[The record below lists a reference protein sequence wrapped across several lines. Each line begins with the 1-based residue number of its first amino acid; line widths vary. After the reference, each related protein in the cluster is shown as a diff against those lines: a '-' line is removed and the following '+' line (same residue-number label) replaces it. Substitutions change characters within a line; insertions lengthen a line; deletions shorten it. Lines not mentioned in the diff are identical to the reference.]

1 MAMISI
7 DEAKLRLADFN
18 VLLKHIEF
26 LQNNGFSD
34 CGKGQIIGQALLLE
48 EYLKEEERNKGEN
61 NLREMIQQTE
71 NAISNEGQTIK
82 KNTELLHDNTNCF
95 KPSLLRQ
102 LENFIDRAKDVRIEN
117 GHIHH
122 IVEKAKSSAESLHD
136 GIQKISDN
144 K

>member
-7 DEAKLRLADFN
+7 DEAKMRLADFN

-48 EYLKEEERNKGEN
+48 EYLKEEERNNGEN

-95 KPSLLRQ
+95 KPSLLKQ

>member
-7 DEAKLRLADFN
+7 DEAKLRLSDFK

-26 LQNNGFSD
+26 LQKNGFSD
-34 CGKGQIIGQALLLE
+34 CGKGQIIGQALLLQ
-48 EYLKEEERNKGEN
+48 EYLKQQEGNKGESD
-61 NLREMIQQTE
+61 LQEM
-71 NAISNEGQTIK
+71 IK
-82 KNTELLHDNTNCF
+82 KNSELLGNNNNGF

-122 IVEKAKSSAESLHD
+122 IVEKARSSAVSLHD
-136 GIQKISDN
+136 GIQKISDS

>member
-26 LQNNGFSD
+26 LQKNGFSD

-48 EYLKEEERNKGEN
+48 EYLKEEERNNGEN

-95 KPSLLRQ
+95 KPSLLKQ

-117 GHIHH
+117 GHVHH
-122 IVEKAKSSAESLHD
+122 IVEKARSSAVSLHD

>member
-26 LQNNGFSD
+26 LQKNGFSD
-34 CGKGQIIGQALLLE
+34 CGKGQIIGQALLLQ
-48 EYLKEEERNKGEN
+48 EYLKQQEGNKGESD
-61 NLREMIQQTE
+61 LQEMIQQNE
-71 NAISNEGQTIK
+71 NSISNEGQIIK
-82 KNTELLHDNTNCF
+82 KNSELLGNNNNSF

-122 IVEKAKSSAESLHD
+122 IVEKAKSRAESLHD